1 MRPENSGFLLPEP
14 PVSLKDVLLL
24 LCPCSGGSRG
34 NLSGHSFMMKSKACR
49 EKDISFPKSLENEER
64 RWKTLWQSTDRVLP
78 NNLLLAIG
86 DCDEDAFPNIHQLLV
101 ISTVICTPP
110 IISAEAERSF
120 SFETNQD
127 LL

>member
-1 MRPENSGFLLPEP
+1 MHS
-14 PVSLKDVLLL
+14 
-24 LCPCSGGSRG
+24 
-34 NLSGHSFMMKSKACR
+34 NLSEAHPGGGLRGCTPPPLGKFLNMSSYSWMMKKKAYWV
-49 EKDISFPKSLENEER
+49 KDISFPKSLGNELSI
-64 RWKTLWQSTDRVLP
+64 WKTLWQSTDREP
-78 NNLLLAIG
+78 PKNLSLIAIG